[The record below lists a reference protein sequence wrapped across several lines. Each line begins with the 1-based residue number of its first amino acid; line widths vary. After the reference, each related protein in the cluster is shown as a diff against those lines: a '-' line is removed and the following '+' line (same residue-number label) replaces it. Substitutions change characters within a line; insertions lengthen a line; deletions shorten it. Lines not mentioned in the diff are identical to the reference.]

1 MSSEIVTVIG
11 GGLAGCEAAWQ
22 LARRGIHVRL
32 YEMRPQKSTG
42 AHRTGNLAELVCSN
56 SFKSNLPHTASGELK
71 REMRLVESLVLDA
84 ANEAAIPAG
93 EALAVD
99 REVFSGAV
107 QTALQTSGVEIHRE
121 EIPRIPDSGVAIVAT
136 GPLTSDLLAEDIGR
150 VTGSDRLFFYD
161 AVAPIV
167 ETESIDFDHCWEGSR
182 YDKGDGAYL
191 NCPLSEELYFQIVN
205 AILQADTV
213 PLHSFEDT
221 KFFEGCLPL
230 EEIARRGALTLAH
243 GPWKPVGLNDP
254 RTGERAYAVL
264 QLRRENAAGTC
275 YSLVACQTRLTWPA
289 QREVFRM
296 IPALANASFLRLGVV
311 HRNTYL
317 NSPQLLDSTLQL
329 KSRPDLFFAGQIV
342 GVEGYL
348 ESAAAGMV
356 AAINAAGVVHSSNR
370 SFQPPAESMLGA
382 LMNYVGQGSE
392 SGFAPMNA
400 NFGILPPLEGKKRR
414 KQDRRAAQCDR
425 AFESFASY
433 WSQFSQSA
441 AEHGLA

>member
-1 MSSEIVTVIG
+1 MSGSD
-11 GGLAGCEAAWQ
+11 
-22 LARRGIHVRL
+22 ARLGVKVCL
-32 YEMRPQKSTG
+32 YEMRPMKTTG

-71 REMRLVESLVLDA
+71 REMRLVGSLVLDA
-84 ANEAAIPAG
+84 AARAAIPAG

-99 REVFSGAV
+99 RDVFSGAV
-107 QTALQTSGVEIHRE
+107 QEALEASGVEILRE
-121 EIPRIPDSGVAIVAT
+121 EIVRIPEDGVVIVAT
-136 GPLTSDLLAEDIGR
+136 GPLTSDHLAGDIAR
-150 VTGSDRLFFYD
+150 VTGESRLFFYD

-167 ETESIDFDHCWEGSR
+167 ETESIDFNHCWEGSR

-191 NCPLSEELYFQIVN
+191 NCPLSEELYFQIVQ
-205 AILQADTV
+205 AIVQAETV

-221 KFFEGCLPL
+221 QFFEGCLPL

-254 RTGERAYAVL
+254 RTGQRAFAVL

-275 YSLVACQTRLTWPA
+275 YSLVACQTRMTWPA

-296 IPALANASFLRLGVV
+296 IPALAEANFLRLGVV

-317 NSPQLLDSTLQL
+317 NSPLLLDNTLQL
-329 KSRPDLFFAGQIV
+329 KSRPGLFFAGQIV

-348 ESAAAGMV
+348 ESAAAGM
-356 AAINAAGVVHSSNR
+356 AAGINAAGLLGYPEGV
-370 SFQPPAESMLGA
+370 FLPPEESMLGA
-382 LMNYVGQGSE
+382 LLKYVAEGSE

-400 NFGILPPLEGKKRR
+400 NFGIMPPLEGRKRR
-414 KQDRRAAQCDR
+414 RQERRAAQCDR
-425 AFESFASY
+425 AFESFSKY
-433 WSQFSQSA
+433 WQQAGFREA
-441 AEHGLA
+441 LT